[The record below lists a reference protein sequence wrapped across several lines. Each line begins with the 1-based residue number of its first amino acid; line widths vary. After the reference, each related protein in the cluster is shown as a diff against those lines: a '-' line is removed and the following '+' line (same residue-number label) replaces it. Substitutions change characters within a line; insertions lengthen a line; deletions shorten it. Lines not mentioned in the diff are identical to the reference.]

1 MEGGKPVLQL
11 IARNGPGQPP
21 AGVVLATA
29 AAEGASGA
37 PVRLRIAAKG
47 PSYRFS
53 YAIGPNA
60 AWTEIGEIDGH
71 FLSTKTAG
79 GFIGATFGPYAYS
92 PQ

>member
-1 MEGGKPVLQL
+1 M
-11 IARNGPGQPP
+11 
-21 AGVVLATA
+21 
-29 AAEGASGA
+29 
-37 PVRLRIAAKG
+37 RLRIAAKG